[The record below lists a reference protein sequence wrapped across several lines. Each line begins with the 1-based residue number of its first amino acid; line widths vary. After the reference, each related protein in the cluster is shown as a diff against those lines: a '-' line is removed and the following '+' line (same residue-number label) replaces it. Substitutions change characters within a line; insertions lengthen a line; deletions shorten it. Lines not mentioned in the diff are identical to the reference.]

1 MDELAYK
8 ISNIINMCGG
18 EYIWQFVAVALI
30 FLPCRKR
37 RLWGVRYICG
47 LACIVL
53 PAVFVP
59 IPFTD
64 RWAVVYYAVYFV
76 LFAAFNAL
84 VYKYKPVQVLF
95 ISLCM
100 YCLQY
105 LISCLSYAAI
115 FTVVGLKGDYG
126 VYWIYY
132 YIMPLIIVLVDVMA
146 YFIVVR
152 RIKRAGDIQFNNSF
166 IIFIACAFVI
176 AASFL
181 TYWVRVTLWYP
192 YSLAAL
198 MGIGVLLAIIVL
210 ITLFMNIKAVW
221 LSQEN
226 IVLTKMLEKDKAHYE
241 QLKISNEK
249 IQIKYHDMKKLQKD
263 GIMDFE
269 GLSGIK
275 EAHEVLVNT
284 YYTGN
289 TALDI
294 VLSEKSMM
302 CDRLGIDFVCTADG
316 SAVGF
321 MKPHHIYSL
330 MVNAI
335 ENCIESV
342 RRREDHREIEV
353 VVVRKDDMCVIK
365 TVNYTD
371 AEKLEFKDG
380 VPATTNANKEEHGF
394 GVKSMKE
401 IVTRYGGDINFSIDN
416 HYFTLVAII
425 PVPSSYA
432 KDGPRKQ

>member
-1 MDELAYK
+1 
-8 ISNIINMCGG
+8 
-18 EYIWQFVAVALI
+18 
-30 FLPCRKR
+30 
-37 RLWGVRYICG
+37 
-47 LACIVL
+47 
-53 PAVFVP
+53 
-59 IPFTD
+59 
-64 RWAVVYYAVYFV
+64 
-76 LFAAFNAL
+76 
-84 VYKYKPVQVLF
+84 
-95 ISLCM
+95 
-100 YCLQY
+100 
-105 LISCLSYAAI
+105 
-115 FTVVGLKGDYG
+115 
-126 VYWIYY
+126 
-132 YIMPLIIVLVDVMA
+132 MA
-146 YFIVVR
+146 YFTVVR

-241 QLKISNEK
+241 QSKISNEK

-269 GLSGIK
+269 GLSEIK

-302 CDRLGIDFVCTADG
+302 CDRLGIDFVCTSDG